1 MAKVQFRILDRK
13 QVMENMPSLNELL
26 EVVSSGLNAH
36 GRGNVVLPPK
46 AHIEL
51 DDRYNGHFNIL
62 VGWSGSVDAAG
73 VKVIGDYV
81 DNYKHGLPSE
91 VAMLTL
97 YDPRIGVPI
106 GLMDATDITT
116 WRTGAVTAIGARHL
130 SPRRSRILG
139 HIGARGSA
147 FPNIA
152 LLSRDH
158 DFEEIRVHSRRP
170 ESRERLAKRLRDE
183 LQLNA
188 IAVDS
193 AEAAVR
199 DADIVVEATRMERPQ
214 VLIRDEWLKSDC
226 LLITYGWQMAVDPK
240 TVLGASKIVVDDW
253 RQCCVGGALHPMIA
267 TGELTTEMIHGEIGQ
282 VVAGLK
288 PGRSDGDGRIV
299 YWHRGFA
306 ISDIVLG
313 HNILQRANANSA
325 GQMFTLFDGPDE

>member
-1 MAKVQFRILDRK
+1 
-13 QVMENMPSLNELL
+13 MPSLDELL
-26 EVVSSGLNAH
+26 EVVSSGLAAH

-46 AHIEL
+46 AHIDL

-73 VKVIGDYV
+73 VKVISDYV

-91 VAMLTL
+91 VALLTL

-106 GLMDATDITT
+106 GLMDATDLTT

-130 SPRRSRILG
+130 SRAKPRILG

-158 DFEEIRVHSRRP
+158 QFDEIRIHSRRP

-188 IAVDS
+188 VAVS
-193 AEAAVR
+193 TAEAAVR
-199 DADIVVEATRMERPQ
+199 DADIVVEATRLANPQ
-214 VLIRDEWLKSDC
+214 LLVRDEWLKPDC
-226 LLITYGWQMAVDPK
+226 LLITYGWKMAVDPK

-253 RQCCVGGALHPMIA
+253 HQCCVGGQLYPMI
-267 TGELTTEMIHGEIGQ
+267 TSGDLTAEMIHGEIGQ
-282 VVAGLK
+282 IVAGLK
-288 PGRSDGDGRIV
+288 PGRSEGDGRIV

-313 HNILQRANANSA
+313 HNILRRASENSI
-325 GQMFTLFDGPDE
+325 GQIFTLFNGPDE